1 MSATTITTIKKVMN
15 KFSRN
20 AEIDE
25 FLEKSLSEAGY
36 GGVDITTS
44 PLGTRITLFVQ
55 RPGLVIG
62 RRGMG
67 IRDLTEKLEKKF
79 ALPNPQISVV
89 EEEVPELNPRIMCS
103 RIAQTVVRGTAF
115 RRAAIWAMNSMMSAG
130 ALGVEIVISGKLRS
144 ERAHFEKYVAGV
156 VPKSGDTADKV
167 VRRATTDVLLK
178 MGLYGVKVSIAIK
191 NAIPPEIE
199 AIETKPAAPSTSAEG
214 EQSPP
219 SAEQTTIASKDQ
231 QGQRK
236 PSPSSRNEGATPPSR
251 PEASS
256 SQTESAQTAGQGR
269 PSKGSAQRR
278 GRAPRS
284 SRQSSMSKKE
294 QSKGNET
301 A

>member
-1 MSATTITTIKKVMN
+1 MSVTITTIKKVMN

-25 FLEKSLSEAGY
+25 FLEKSLGDSGY

-44 PLGTRITLFVQ
+44 PLGTRITLYVQ

-115 RRAAIWAMNSMMSAG
+115 RRAAIWAMNSMMNAG
-130 ALGVEIVISGKLRS
+130 ALGVEITISGKLRS

-156 VPKSGDTADKV
+156 VPKSGDSADKI

-191 NAIPPEIE
+191 NALPPEIVFME
-199 AIETKPAAPSTSAEG
+199 ESVPEVTASPTTQEGTPAQQTTTAEQSAGQPQRVKPAETKEG
-214 EQSPP
+214 E
-219 SAEQTTIASKDQ
+219 
-231 QGQRK
+231 
-236 PSPSSRNEGATPPSR
+236 ATPG
-251 PEASS
+251 
-256 SQTESAQTAGQGR
+256 QTAGKQ
-269 PSKGSAQRR
+269 

-284 SRQSSMSKKE
+284 SRRSSTSKKE
-294 QSKGNET
+294 AKKSNEES
-301 A
+301 

>member
-1 MSATTITTIKKVMN
+1 MSATITTIKKVIN

-25 FLEKSLSEAGY
+25 FLEKTLSDAGY

-44 PLGTRITLFVQ
+44 PVGTRITLFVQ

-79 ALPNPQISVV
+79 SLPNPQISVV

-115 RRAAIWAMNSMMSAG
+115 RRAAIWAMNSMMNAG

-144 ERAHFEKYVAGV
+144 ERAHFEKYVAGI
-156 VPKSGDTADKV
+156 VPKSGETAEKV

-178 MGLYGVKVSIAIK
+178 MGLYGVKVSIAVK
-191 NAIPPEIE
+191 NVLPQEIE
-199 AIETKPAAPSTSAEG
+199 FIENPPSVSPAGGAEKAEADETSGKTIPASSEVGQTMSSGKPLESRPG
-214 EQSPP
+214 EESGSPQQQAQSPTS
-219 SAEQTTIASKDQ
+219 SAHKQ
-231 QGQRK
+231 
-236 PSPSSRNEGATPPSR
+236 
-251 PEASS
+251 
-256 SQTESAQTAGQGR
+256 
-269 PSKGSAQRR
+269 

-284 SRQSSMSKKE
+284 SRRSSTSKKE
-294 QSKGNET
+294 AKNVNEESQK
-301 A
+301 

>member
-1 MSATTITTIKKVMN
+1 MKKVMN

-67 IRDLTEKLEKKF
+67 IRDLTEKMEKKF

-103 RIAQTVVRGTAF
+103 RIAQTVIRGTAF
-115 RRAAIWAMNSMMSAG
+115 RRAAIWAVNSMMSAG
-130 ALGVEIVISGKLRS
+130 AMGVEITIAGKLRS

-156 VPKSGDTADKV
+156 VPKSGDTANKV
-167 VRRATTDVLLK
+167 VRKATTDVLLK

-199 AIETKPAAPSTSAEG
+199 MKEAKPEQISSPEGAETRASEQASAG
-214 EQSPP
+214 EQQTQQASSPTAQ
-219 SAEQTTIASKDQ
+219 SGAVAATRQAESTGTAEQGTGGAAGK
-231 QGQRK
+231 
-236 PSPSSRNEGATPPSR
+236 SSR
-251 PEASS
+251 
-256 SQTESAQTAGQGR
+256 
-269 PSKGSAQRR
+269 GSNQRR
-278 GRAPRS
+278 GSAPRS
-284 SRQSSMSKKE
+284 SRPSSTSKKE

-301 A
+301 T

>member
-1 MSATTITTIKKVMN
+1 MN

-25 FLEKSLSEAGY
+25 FLEKSLGDAGY
-36 GGVDITTS
+36 GGVDISTS
-44 PLGTRITLFVQ
+44 PVGTRITLYVQ

-79 ALPNPQISVV
+79 NLPNPQISVV

-115 RRAAIWAMNSMMSAG
+115 RRAAIWAMNSMMNAG
-130 ALGVEIVISGKLRS
+130 ALGVEITISGKLRS

-156 VPKSGDTADKV
+156 VPKSGDSADRI

-191 NAIPPEIE
+191 NALPPEIE
-199 AIETKPAAPSTSAEG
+199 FKEEEKAIGA
-214 EQSPP
+214 QP
-219 SAEQTTIASKDQ
+219 SAGQELPAQTQETQSAASEQQPSKEQQNVKPTEAKDSETT
-231 QGQRK
+231 R
-236 PSPSSRNEGATPPSR
+236 PSR
-251 PEASS
+251 PP
-256 SQTESAQTAGQGR
+256 QG
-269 PSKGSAQRR
+269 R

-284 SRQSSMSKKE
+284 SRRSSTSKKE
-294 QSKGNET
+294 QKKTNEES
-301 A
+301 

>member
-1 MSATTITTIKKVMN
+1 MATSTITTSKKVMN

-25 FLEKSLSEAGY
+25 FLEKSLTEAGY

-44 PLGTRITLFVQ
+44 PIGTRITLFVQ

-79 ALPNPQISVV
+79 NLPNPQISVV

-103 RIAQTVVRGTAF
+103 RIAQTVIRGTAF
-115 RRAAIWAMNSMMSAG
+115 RRAALWAMNSMMNAG

-156 VPKSGDTADKV
+156 VPKSGETADKM

-178 MGLYGVKVSIAIK
+178 MGLYGVRVSIAIK
-191 NAIPPEIE
+191 NAIAPEFELKDSIASQPTVESAE
-199 AIETKPAAPSTSAEG
+199 AKEAKTEPEPAETKDAE
-214 EQSPP
+214 
-219 SAEQTTIASKDQ
+219 
-231 QGQRK
+231 
-236 PSPSSRNEGATPPSR
+236 
-251 PEASS
+251 
-256 SQTESAQTAGQGR
+256 
-269 PSKGSAQRR
+269 
-278 GRAPRS
+278 APRS
-284 SRQSSMSKKE
+284 SRRSSMSKKE
-294 QSKGNET
+294 QKKEDEATQN
-301 A
+301 

>member
-1 MSATTITTIKKVMN
+1 LATTTITTTRKVMN
-15 KFSRN
+15 KFARN

-25 FLEKSLSEAGY
+25 FLEKSLTEAGY

-79 ALPNPQISVV
+79 GLPNPQISVV

-115 RRAAIWAMNSMMSAG
+115 RRAAIWAMNSMMNAG
-130 ALGVEIVISGKLRS
+130 ALGVEITISGKLRS

-156 VPKSGDTADKV
+156 VPKSGETADRI

-178 MGLYGVKVSIAIK
+178 MGLFGVKVNIAIK
-191 NAIPPEIE
+191 NSIAPDIE
-199 AIETKPAAPSTSAEG
+199 LIEPNAPAGSETGEEKPAGDEAQ
-214 EQSPP
+214 EQPQKENS
-219 SAEQTTIASKDQ
+219 
-231 QGQRK
+231 
-236 PSPSSRNEGATPPSR
+236 
-251 PEASS
+251 
-256 SQTESAQTAGQGR
+256 
-269 PSKGSAQRR
+269 
-278 GRAPRS
+278 APRS
-284 SRQSSMSKKE
+284 SRRSSTSKKE
-294 QSKGNET
+294 SKKGNET
-301 A
+301 SQD

>member
-1 MSATTITTIKKVMN
+1 MN

-25 FLEKSLSEAGY
+25 FLEKSLGDAGY

-44 PLGTRITLFVQ
+44 PVGTRITLYVQ

-79 ALPNPQISVV
+79 NLPNPQISVV

-115 RRAAIWAMNSMMSAG
+115 RRAAIWAMNSMMNAG
-130 ALGVEIVISGKLRS
+130 ALGVEITISGKLRS

-156 VPKSGDTADKV
+156 VPKSGDSADRI

-191 NAIPPEIE
+191 NALPPEIE
-199 AIETKPAAPSTSAEG
+199 FKEEEKAIGGQQSPGQETTAQSEGASAAIEQQPSSEQQNVKPAEKKDSE
-214 EQSPP
+214 
-219 SAEQTTIASKDQ
+219 TT
-231 QGQRK
+231 R
-236 PSPSSRNEGATPPSR
+236 PSR
-251 PEASS
+251 PP
-256 SQTESAQTAGQGR
+256 QG
-269 PSKGSAQRR
+269 R

-284 SRQSSMSKKE
+284 SRRSSTSKKE
-294 QSKGNET
+294 QKKTNEES
-301 A
+301 

>member
-1 MSATTITTIKKVMN
+1 MSTTITTIKKVMN

-25 FLEKSLSEAGY
+25 FLGRTLSDAGY

-44 PLGTRITLFVQ
+44 PVGTRITLYVQ

-67 IRDLTEKLEKKF
+67 IRDLTEKLETKF
-79 ALPNPQISVV
+79 SLPNPQISVV

-115 RRAAIWAMNSMMSAG
+115 RRAAIWAMNSMMNAG

-156 VPKSGDTADKV
+156 VPKSGETADRV

-191 NAIPPEIE
+191 NAVPPEVEVREGVPDTSASPVAPAGEI
-199 AIETKPAAPSTSAEG
+199 AAAPVGASQG
-214 EQSPP
+214 EQ
-219 SAEQTTIASKDQ
+219 Q
-231 QGQRK
+231 QGK
-236 PSPSSRNEGATPPSR
+236 IGAS
-251 PEASS
+251 
-256 SQTESAQTAGQGR
+256 TETAQTGEERARQSQATAGA
-269 PSKGSAQRR
+269 SAVATATSPKSP
-278 GRAPRS
+278 APRS
-284 SRQSSMSKKE
+284 SRRSSTSKKE
-294 QSKGNET
+294 RKKSDEES
-301 A
+301 

>member
-1 MSATTITTIKKVMN
+1 MSATTITTIKKVMG

-67 IRDLTEKLEKKF
+67 IRDLTEKLEKRF

-199 AIETKPAAPSTSAEG
+199 IIEAKPEPAASP
-214 EQSPP
+214 EQSR
-219 SAEQTTIASKDQ
+219 SQDQ
-231 QGQRK
+231 NQPEDLQVQRK
-236 PSPSSRNEGATPPSR
+236 PQPAKDSAPSAKGDSTQAASGAASGKPS
-251 PEASS
+251 
-256 SQTESAQTAGQGR
+256 G
-269 PSKGSAQRR
+269 GSAQRH
-278 GRAPRS
+278 GRAPKS
-284 SRQSSMSKKE
+284 SRQSSTSKKE
-294 QSKGNET
+294 QSKRNEES
-301 A
+301 